1 MPGFSPRTAA
11 GSEEHKKFG
20 PLPGLF
26 VHQLALRPRQPG
38 RPLPKKA
45 QGAIGAINYN
55 PMALGGYQSFP
66 ISEAIV
72 LTDVLAQASYRGD
85 RNFVL

>member
-1 MPGFSPRTAA
+1 
-11 GSEEHKKFG
+11 
-20 PLPGLF
+20 
-26 VHQLALRPRQPG
+26 
-38 RPLPKKA
+38 
-45 QGAIGAINYN
+45 
-55 PMALGGYQSFP
+55 MALDGHQPFP